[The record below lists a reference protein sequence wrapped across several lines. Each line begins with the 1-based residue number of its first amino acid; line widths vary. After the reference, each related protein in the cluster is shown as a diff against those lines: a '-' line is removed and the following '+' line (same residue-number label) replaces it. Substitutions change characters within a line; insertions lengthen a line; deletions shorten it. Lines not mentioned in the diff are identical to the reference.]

1 MRRYRNDG
9 EPMSPEDFEKGI
21 NGQQEQDED
30 EVITETEEATDE
42 DDLTPEDKI
51 QMVRDRRDCR
61 KDADDPET
69 VEEAQEVI
77 DEQDKDIQ
85 TLLDSIDEIQA
96 QNDLTEKKE
105 DEDDLPEETEDDE
118 DDEELNKDSVDKRI
132 QKRVSLLRTADK
144 LNLDGV
150 DNLSNLE
157 IMKKVIKAVNPR
169 VRLDGKSKGYINY
182 AYQFAVENLVPKKD
196 ASYQRRQMMGGARAD
211 SADRAPSR
219 AMTARE
225 RMIAREGGNK

>member
-118 DDEELNKDSVDKRI
+118 ELNKDSVDKRI

-196 ASYQRRQMMGGARAD
+196 ANYQRRQMMGGARAD